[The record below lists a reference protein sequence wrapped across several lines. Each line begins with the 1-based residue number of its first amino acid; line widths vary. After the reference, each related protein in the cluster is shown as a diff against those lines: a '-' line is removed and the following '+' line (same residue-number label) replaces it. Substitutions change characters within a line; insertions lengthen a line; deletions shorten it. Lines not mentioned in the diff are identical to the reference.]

1 MDRLW
6 TPWRYNYVT
15 RADAT
20 ARKGVPAA
28 LAAWPGEDRECVFCN
43 MLAAVAWARQNGFTA
58 IDAERAA
65 HIITMRR
72 ALLRLPQRLP
82 LLNRAPAHPAV
93 PAHREPG
100 RGGGSRRAGDDDARA
115 RGRGPGCADSIRP
128 DGLNM
133 GINMGEAAGAGV
145 AGHLHL
151 HALPRWTGDASF
163 MTTVGETR
171 ILPEALDETWRRLRE
186 GVTAEQPNVQT

>member
-15 RADAT
+15 RADAPG
-20 ARKGVPAA
+20 RKGVPAA
-28 LAAWPGEDRECVFCN
+28 LSEWPGQDRHCVFCN
-43 MLAAVAWARQNGFTA
+43 MLGAVAWARDNGFSDA
-58 IDAERAA
+58 DAERAA
-65 HIITMRR
+65 YIITMREHCFVCLN
-72 ALLRLPQRLP
+72 AFPYSTGHLLILPYEHIASLAGVDVAAAQEMMSL
-82 LLNRAPAHPAV
+82 A
-93 PAHREPG
+93 REAEMWL
-100 RGGGSRRAGDDDARA
+100 RSVYH
-115 RGRGPGCADSIRP
+115 P
-128 DGLNM
+128 DGINL

-171 ILPEALDETWRRLRE
+171 ILPEALEETWRRLRE
-186 GVTAEQPNVQT
+186 CITSEQPKNQA